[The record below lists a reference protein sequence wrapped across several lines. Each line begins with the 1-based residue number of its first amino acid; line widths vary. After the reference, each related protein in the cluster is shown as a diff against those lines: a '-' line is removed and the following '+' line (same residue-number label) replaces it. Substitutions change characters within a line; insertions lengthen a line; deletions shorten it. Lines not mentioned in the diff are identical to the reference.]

1 MKNKIFDLSR
11 HISWETGTKI
21 FIKKITLAT
30 RFNVDVRTI
39 DNWVKSSK
47 LPEPIRKNG
56 RVLGW
61 LEDYSNE

>member
-1 MKNKIFDLSR
+1 MKDKIFDLSR

-39 DNWVKSSK
+39 DNWVKSST